1 MQNRDPS
8 TVRHPSRREVVALG
22 VGAFVVATIP
32 FVRSR
37 RVKLVRRT
45 VPVMGT
51 IGEIGVVHGDERY
64 AQGAIDAAIEEM
76 RLVERL
82 MTRFAE
88 TSEVGRANRLA
99 SREGVAITT
108 PTATVIE
115 EALLWAESSDGAFD
129 PCLGRVTELWDV
141 GHRNTPPSASDV
153 TGLAGQRLYRALD
166 LDKSGSGGRVRFAST
181 DVAIDLGGIGKG
193 YGVDRAVTVLREWGI
208 ERGLVNVGGDLYALG
223 DSEDGDPWKVGIR
236 SPSDPSQL
244 AGKLEVSDGAVAT
257 SGDYL
262 QFFRYG
268 DRQYHHLLNPVTGA
282 PRETTEH
289 SVTVRAESCMAADA
303 AATAVFGMARGPAD
317 NLLRSRAPGAAIV
330 SAL

>member
-1 MQNRDPS
+1 MQDRDPS

-37 RVKLVRRT
+37 RVALVRRT

-51 IGEIGVVHGDERY
+51 IGEIGVVHRDERY
-64 AQGAIDAAIEEM
+64 AHAAIDAAIEEL

-99 SREGVAITT
+99 SREGVAVSA

-141 GHRNTPPSASDV
+141 GHRNAPPSASDV
-153 TGLAGQRLYRALD
+153 TRLAGQRLYRALD
-166 LDKSGSGGRVRFAST
+166 LDRRGGGGRVRFASN

-193 YGVDRAVTVLREWGI
+193 YGVDRAVAVLREWGI

-223 DSEDGDPWKVGIR
+223 ASEDGDPWKVGIR

-268 DRQYHHLLNPVTGA
+268 NKRYHHLLNPVTGA
-282 PRETTEH
+282 PRETAEH

-303 AATAVFGMARGPAD
+303 AATAVFGMARRPAD
-317 NLLRSRAPGAAIV
+317 GLLRNRAPGAAIV

>member
-1 MQNRDPS
+1 
-8 TVRHPSRREVVALG
+8 
-22 VGAFVVATIP
+22 
-32 FVRSR
+32 
-37 RVKLVRRT
+37 
-45 VPVMGT
+45 
-51 IGEIGVVHGDERY
+51 
-64 AQGAIDAAIEEM
+64 
-76 RLVERL
+76 

-88 TSEVGRANRLA
+88 TSDVGRANRLA
-99 SREGVAITT
+99 SREGVAVS
-108 PTATVIE
+108 PATATVVD
-115 EALLWAESSDGAFD
+115 EALRWAESSDGAFD

-141 GHRNTPPSASDV
+141 GHRNTPPSAGDV
-153 TGLAGQRLYRALD
+153 TRLAGRRLYRALD
-166 LDKSGSGGRVRFAST
+166 LDRSSGGGRVRFASA

-268 DRQYHHLLNPVTGA
+268 DTRYHHLLNPVTGA
-282 PRETTEH
+282 PRETAEH
-289 SVTVRAESCMAADA
+289 SVTVRAASCMAADA
-303 AATAVFGMARGPAD
+303 AATAVFGMAREPAD
-317 NLLRSRAPGAAIV
+317 NLLRNRAPGAATV